1 MSGISIIDL
10 SQNLHDNILSELW
23 SYFTYKDIIKISM
36 INKHFRENC
45 YKCNEKHPIPISLEN
60 FNILDFNDGDFF
72 DNILKKIPV
81 VKKLTMR
88 PLDEVLACKLSK
100 AFTSKF
106 NNPEIQKH
114 LTYLSLMFGDDIDL
128 IKIDKLIN
136 LTYLDL
142 SGSEDHPGIKDN
154 SIGYLQSLTTLTYLN
169 ISDCSRITD
178 IGLSYLTILTNLEIL
193 KMRNLVNIS
202 DIGTNQL
209 STLVK
214 LKDLNISRCYNL
226 TDNGLQF
233 LASLLNLENLYM
245 CYLNIIGEG
254 LSNLRHSNKIK
265 VLEMTHCQSLESFDL
280 GYLTLNND
288 MIDLNLYQCNK
299 LTNLSGF
306 SYLEKLQSLDLGFCV
321 NIPQNQF
328 INLSSL
334 VNLKRL
340 SLMHSE
346 ISNEAMQNLLST
358 ESLNNLVHLNLNRF
372 NSDFNDE
379 TLSYMSRHL
388 TKLSYLGLSGCDDI
402 TDNGLKYLSN
412 LRSSLKSLTIFCCKK
427 ITEVGIMYFS
437 FLDRGMSLSYT
448 QPHSLT
454 ARTRRLIH
462 RDWQKVHFTK
472 S

>member
-10 SQNLHDNILSELW
+10 TQNLHDNILSELW

-45 YKCNEKHPIPISLEN
+45 YKCNEKHPIPISLEI

-72 DNILKKIPV
+72 DNILKLFPV

-88 PLDEVLACKLSK
+88 PLDEEQACKLSK
-100 AFTSKF
+100 DFTSKF

-128 IKIDKLIN
+128 IRIDKLVN

-142 SGSEDHPGIKDN
+142 SGSDDHPGIKD
-154 SIGYLQSLTTLTYLN
+154 SSTLYLQSLTTLTNLN
-169 ISDCSRITD
+169 ISNCSRITD
-178 IGLSYLTILTNLEIL
+178 IGLSYLAILTNLEIL
-193 KMRNLVNIS
+193 NMRNLVNIS
-202 DIGTNQL
+202 DIGSNQL

-214 LKDLNISRCYNL
+214 LKDLNISRCYNI

-245 CYLNIIGEG
+245 CNLNIIGEG

-265 VLEMTHCQSLESFDL
+265 VLEMTHCQSMESFDL

-288 MIDLNLYQCNK
+288 MIHLNLYQCNK
-299 LTNLSGF
+299 LTNLSGL
-306 SYLEKLQSLDLGFCV
+306 SCLEKLQYLDIGFCEK
-321 NIPQNQF
+321 IPQNQF
-328 INLSSL
+328 MKLSLL

-340 SLMHSE
+340 SFIHST
-346 ISNEAMQNLLST
+346 ISNETWQNLLST

-372 NSDFNDE
+372 NSDFNDD
-379 TLSYMSRHL
+379 TLLYMSRHL
-388 TKLSYLGLSGCDDI
+388 TKLTYLGLLGCDDI
-402 TDNGLKYLSN
+402 TDNGLKYLSD
-412 LRSSLKSLTIFCCKK
+412 LRSLKSLNLLVCKK

-437 FLDRGMSLSYT
+437 FIEHKHLSYST
-448 QPHSLT
+448 PRSMT
-454 ARTRRLIH
+454 MRTRRLII
-462 RDWQKVHFTK
+462 RDSQKYHSTK